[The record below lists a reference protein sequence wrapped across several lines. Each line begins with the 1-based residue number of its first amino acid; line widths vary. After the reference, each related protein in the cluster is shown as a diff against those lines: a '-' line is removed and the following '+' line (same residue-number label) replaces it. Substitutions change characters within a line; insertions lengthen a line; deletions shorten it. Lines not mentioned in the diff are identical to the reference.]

1 MSILWNAIKK
11 SDLPKKLTTIITN
24 VRQLL
29 TQPPTKPK
37 HFYFLAVF
45 FIITGGFLVNISLF
59 GFEYLS
65 SVGSIFFCW
74 GYAIDTLSFIK
85 EKWASDFNKKAVKII
100 ASVVIAVPSYAMA
113 NQAINKITS
122 LPPGNFDTSAAL
134 LSFLLVPKIIII
146 ACIAIFF
153 IATLW
158 QLILMIKQFLSSYS
172 QMIMMPLLYNKT
184 FKPEKNENEFLIMP
198 RIVGGF
204 IFIFLFST
212 LAESYEE
219 NQDTWS
225 LVFENIIIH
234 TDYYEKS
241 HCKNIAPDNRV
252 AFLKDGGIS
261 VATQESTW
269 HWSID
274 NNQICKKT

>member
-1 MSILWNAIKK
+1 MSRLWNAIKK

-29 TQPPTKPK
+29 NQPPTKPK

-45 FIITGGFLVNISLF
+45 FIIAGAFFANISLF
-59 GFEYLS
+59 TFEYLNI
-65 SVGSIFFCW
+65 VGFAFFCW
-74 GYAIDTLSFIK
+74 GYAIDTLGFIK
-85 EKWASDFNKKAVKII
+85 GKWASDFNKKTLT
-100 ASVVIAVPSYAMA
+100 VIAGLVISVPSYAMA

-134 LSFLLVPKIIII
+134 LSFLLIPQISIIS
-146 ACIAIFF
+146 CIAIFF

-158 QLILMIKQFLSSYS
+158 QLALMIKQFLSNYVKIIT
-172 QMIMMPLLYNKT
+172 MTLLYNKT
-184 FKPEKNENEFLIMP
+184 FKPEKNENELLIMP
-198 RIVGGF
+198 RVIGGF

-212 LAESYEE
+212 LAEAYED
-219 NQDTWS
+219 NQHTWS
-225 LVFENIIIH
+225 LVFENIIIY

-241 HCKNIAPDNRV
+241 PCKNIAPDSRI

-261 VATQESTW
+261 VATKESTW
-269 HWSID
+269 HWSFD
-274 NNQICKKT
+274 NNKICKKI